1 MNNRIVMWNEN
12 LRCLEKHLEE
22 TVCFENH
29 LFLWVNC
36 VFIFIFLSFI
46 FHFHFSVCAANVACF
61 SFFSH
66 RRYYRMAQWRRGSTR
81 RRAGPGH
88 QIAGAGS
95 YCTSGDRWW
104 VRQKDLN
111 VFSPHLCKD
120 LAFVMLLFRVFSG
133 AHEVK
138 EHQFFSGLDWTAL
151 LRQKAEFIPRLDGED
166 DTSYF
171 DSKWLRKF
179 MGITCIAD

>member
-22 TVCFENH
+22 TICFENH

-120 LAFVMLLFRVFSG
+120 LAFVMLLFRCLLRCTWGKGTSILFWI
-133 AHEVK
+133 
-138 EHQFFSGLDWTAL
+138 GLDGATETESGVYSSVGWGGWYQL
-151 LRQKAEFIPRLDGED
+151 FWQ
-166 DTSYF
+166 
-171 DSKWLRKF
+171 
-179 MGITCIAD
+179 